1 MAGKSM
7 RGYAIYR
14 PATAFTRLGRSRRR
28 SRQRS
33 DQHLKWL
40 RTLPC
45 VICGARGN
53 IHAAH
58 LRAAS
63 PRHGKLAVGIGQRP
77 DDCWATPL
85 CLHHHLF
92 GVEAQHED
100 NELAFWARHC
110 IDPFALALALWQASG
125 DDELE
130 FAIPVPKRA
139 SSPASRNNE
148 THTTCERKSRL
159 KTASAP
165 ALTAREDAQ
174 PGLLREC
181 YRTCPPWESGF
192 DRMNWSRFRGKSVH
206 LIQAPRH
213 SDPRRFYQAWPRGS
227 GILCLRY
234 MNALLN
240 DRVLPF
246 YEEHGVPLLLRV

>member
-1 MAGKSM
+1 MAAESM

-63 PRHGKLAVGIGQRP
+63 PRHGKLAVGVGQRP

-85 CLHHHLF
+85 CLQHHLF

-110 IDPFALALALWQASG
+110 IDPFALALALWRASG
-125 DDELE
+125 DDELGFTILSE
-130 FAIPVPKRA
+130 A
-139 SSPASRNNE
+139 
-148 THTTCERKSRL
+148 RKLARL
-159 KTASAP
+159 S
-165 ALTAREDAQ
+165 E
-174 PGLLREC
+174 
-181 YRTCPPWESGF
+181 
-192 DRMNWSRFRGKSVH
+192 
-206 LIQAPRH
+206 
-213 SDPRRFYQAWPRGS
+213 
-227 GILCLRY
+227 
-234 MNALLN
+234 
-240 DRVLPF
+240 
-246 YEEHGVPLLLRV
+246 